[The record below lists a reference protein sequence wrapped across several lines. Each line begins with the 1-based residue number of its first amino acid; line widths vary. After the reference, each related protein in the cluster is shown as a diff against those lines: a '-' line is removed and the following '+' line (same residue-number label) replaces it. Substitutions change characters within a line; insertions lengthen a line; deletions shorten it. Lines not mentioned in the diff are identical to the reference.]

1 MNGLAEA
8 RASRKQESERE
19 RVRERENVCN
29 VRARRAS
36 FTPPRLLRGLPTSG
50 SPLGPYHLHHHR
62 GGCQRTGGVVGAL
75 AEAAQRSCG
84 RTCSDLPDRAR
95 VLPFVL
101 ALRKPELTP
110 RLGPDSSQVEDGY
123 RYQGWWPQGDAEAR
137 TPGPGHREPVHPAS
151 GEAVPF
157 PGPPHGCQVQPA
169 CA

>member
-8 RASRKQESERE
+8 RASRKQESER
-19 RVRERENVCN
+19 VRERENVCN
-29 VRARRAS
+29 IPQGGLLLLPLVSSVDSRLQARPWA
-36 FTPPRLLRGLPTSG
+36 TPTSTTTG
-50 SPLGPYHLHHHR
+50 AVS
-62 GGCQRTGGVVGAL
+62 QRTGGVVGAL